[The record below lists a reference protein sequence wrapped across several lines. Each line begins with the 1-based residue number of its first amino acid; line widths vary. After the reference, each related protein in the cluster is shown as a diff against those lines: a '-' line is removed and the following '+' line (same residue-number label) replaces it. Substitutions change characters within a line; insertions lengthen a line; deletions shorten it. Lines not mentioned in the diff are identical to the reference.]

1 MKISLVLLKNK
12 KVSKKGFPV
21 VINIYHKG
29 KYKRITTGFFSK
41 PEHWD
46 FEKQVPVVLHPD
58 FDYIFPEVIDLRFK
72 IKELERKK
80 EMDFNKIEKYLKSEY
95 NKAKNPITHDFYK
108 FADILIDEKKKNG
121 SLSNAKVYNTA
132 KTQLMRYKSHLL
144 FDDFDYNLLI
154 GFVNDKKRD
163 GVKSTTIHNYLR
175 TLRAIYN
182 QAVLRDVTEDKKPFT
197 GVFKGLKIRSHQM
210 RKKYLVL
217 DDIIKIEE
225 AKLTGL
231 TDYVRDLFLLQFYL
245 GGQDLIDVYNL
256 KHSDVKNDRIFF
268 KRSKVSNG
276 YQFDVCATK
285 KVKAILKKYNEPEYL
300 FPGRKD
306 FAGYE
311 TFRRR
316 YGRYLIDLQNR
327 LEIKVKPLEG
337 NLGIKVARHT
347 FANIGKRLGIEE
359 DMLRELMGHERDDI
373 DNFYKDRYPEEER
386 DLAQM
391 KIINDVK

>member
-1 MKISLVLLKNK
+1 MKITLVLLKS
-12 KVSKKGFPV
+12 KVESKKGFPV
-21 VINIYHKG
+21 VVNLYHKG
-29 KYKRITTGFFSK
+29 KQKRITLSLFSK

-46 FEKQVPVVLHPD
+46 FEKQAPLVLHPD
-58 FDYIFPEVIDLRFK
+58 YDYIFPEVIDLKFK
-72 IKELERKK
+72 IKELERQK
-80 EMDFNKIEKYLKSEY
+80 EMDFTKIEKYLKGDY
-95 NKAKNPITHDFYK
+95 NRAKNSITDDFYK
-108 FADILIDEKKKNG
+108 FSDMLIDEKKKNG
-121 SLSNAKVYNTA
+121 NMSNAKVYNTA
-132 KTQLMRYKSHLL
+132 KIQLMKYEPNLN

-163 GVKSTTIHNYLR
+163 NVKSTTIHNYLR

-197 GVFKGLKIRSHQM
+197 GVFKGLKVRSHQM

-217 DDIIKIEE
+217 DDIIKMEE
-225 AKLTGL
+225 ASFTGL
-231 TDYVRDLFLLQFYL
+231 MDYVRDLFLLQFYL

-256 KHSDVKNDRIFF
+256 KRTDVENDRVFF
-268 KRSKVSNG
+268 KRSKVVNG
-276 YQFDVCATK
+276 YQFDLRATK
-285 KVKAILKKYNEPEYL
+285 KVKAILKKYKQPDDL

-306 FAGYE
+306 FTGYE
-311 TFRRR
+311 TFRGR
-316 YGRYLIDLQNR
+316 YGRYLIDMQNR
-327 LEIKVKPLEG
+327 LEIKVQPLGG

-386 DLAQM
+386 DLAQL
-391 KIINDVK
+391 KIINDTK